1 MLGGAVCVDKAG
13 MALSLLLAAQTKDS
27 NLLLLTLPTQLW
39 FDVVATLCSKDGS
52 PSVAP
57 GPANVATVHVQ

>member
-1 MLGGAVCVDKAG
+1 MCVDKAG

-39 FDVVATLCSKDGS
+39 FDVVATLCSKEQNTINGS